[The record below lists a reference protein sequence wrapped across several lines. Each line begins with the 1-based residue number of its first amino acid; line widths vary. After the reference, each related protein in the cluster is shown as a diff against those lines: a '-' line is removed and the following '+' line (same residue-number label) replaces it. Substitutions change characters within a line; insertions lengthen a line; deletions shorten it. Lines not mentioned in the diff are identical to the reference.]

1 MPVIAMFYG
10 LIVSMYF
17 VDNRQHKSPHIH
29 VKYQDEEAVFKIPDG
44 ELLSG
49 SIPPAKMKL
58 VSAWIELHKDE
69 LMADW
74 QLAASGQQPYKI
86 DPLK

>member
-17 VDNRQHKSPHIH
+17 IDNRQHKSPHVH
-29 VKYQDEEAVFKIPDG
+29 VKYQDEEAVFRIPDG

-49 SIPPAKMKL
+49 SIPRAKMKL
-58 VSAWIELHKDE
+58 VYAWIELHQDE
-69 LMADW
+69 LMANW
-74 QLAASGQQPYKI
+74 QLAVSGQQPYKI
-86 DPLK
+86 EPLK

>member
-17 VDNRQHKSPHIH
+17 LDNRQHNAPHIH
-29 VKYQDEEAVFKIPDG
+29 VKYQDEEAVFRIPDG

-49 SIPPAKMKL
+49 SLPPAKFKL
-58 VSAWIELHKDE
+58 VSAWMEIHRDE
-69 LMADW
+69 LVANWD
-74 QLAASGQQPYKI
+74 LAVHGQQPFKI

>member
-17 VDNRQHKSPHIH
+17 IDNRQHKSPHIH
-29 VKYQDEEAVFKIPDG
+29 VKYQEDEAVFRIPDG
-44 ELLSG
+44 EILSG
-49 SIPPAKMKL
+49 SIPPAKLKL
-58 VSAWIELHKDE
+58 ISAWIELHQDE

-74 QLAASGQQPYKI
+74 QLAVSGQQPYKI